1 MGNLVD
7 WAEKEIELACKKEN
21 PEWDGKSFD
30 YGCACYQSA
39 LKAFKSLC
47 EDGHSGM
54 SIGFTQNI
62 LNRLIDGKCLTPIED
77 TDDVWNELDAREN
90 GEKHYQCKRMSSL
103 FKDVHDDGTITY
115 HDNDRQVGI
124 DTNGLSYHSGRVSKI
139 VNKMF
144 PITMPYFPP
153 NKPYRVYSEEFLVDP
168 KNGDYDTWAY
178 LYVMT
183 PEGERIELNQY
194 WCEKDGKDAQITKE
208 EYEERKAHE
217 YKKD

>member
-1 MGNLVD
+1 MGNLVE

-47 EDGHSGM
+47 EDEHSGM
-54 SIGFTQNI
+54 SIRFTKEI
-62 LNRLIDGKCLTPIED
+62 LDRLIDIKCLTPIED
-77 TDDVWNELDAREN
+77 TDDVWNELYVREN

-124 DTNGLSYHSGRVSKI
+124 DNDGVSYHSGRVSEI
-139 VNKMF
+139 VNNMF
-144 PITMPYFPP
+144 PITMPYYPLT
-153 NKPYRVYSEEFLVDP
+153 NPYKVYTEDFLVDENMGDFDTEGFLYMITP
-168 KNGDYDTWAY
+168 NGTRIDLNIYYKFTS
-178 LYVMT
+178 
-183 PEGERIELNQY
+183 EGH
-194 WCEKDGKDAQITKE
+194 ITIDKK
-208 EYEERKAHE
+208 EYEERKE
-217 YKKD
+217 KKIK